1 VGFGYGGYNPWYYGG
16 GYYPSYYDYGY
27 YGDPYYGYNG
37 DPYYGYDPYAY
48 GAYPND
54 PYGYYAAPVRSARGV
69 AMNYRG
75 RPAYVRAPARR
86 AYAPA
91 RVVVA
96 DGQWQRFG
104 GR

>member
-1 VGFGYGGYNPWYYGG
+1 VRYGFGGYNPWYYGG

-27 YGDPYYGYNG
+27 YGDPYYGY
-37 DPYYGYDPYAY
+37 DPYAY
-48 GAYPND
+48 DAYPYD
-54 PYGYYAAPVRSARGV
+54 PYGYYAAPVRAPRVVMYS
-69 AMNYRG
+69 RG
-75 RPAYVRAPARR
+75 RPAYVRGPARR

-96 DGQWQRFG
+96 DGQWHRFG